1 MINCKCCHVC
11 FIRFLFVQ
19 IELFVRF
26 KVVKSFGV
34 KGAVSA
40 DGMNEEFVLIG
51 DSNSP
56 RSRLRCWIRRIYVHL
71 HM

>member
-1 MINCKCCHVC
+1 M
-11 FIRFLFVQ
+11 
-19 IELFVRF
+19 ELFVRF
-26 KVVKSFGV
+26 KVVKSFGI

-40 DGMNEEFVLIG
+40 DGVNEELVLICNS
-51 DSNSP
+51 DSP